1 MPVSKRQKRAKLDG
15 CKMKLN
21 IPDAVLSIAPYVPG
35 KPMSAL
41 ERELGIANSIKLA
54 SNENPLG
61 PSPLAL
67 EALQKNM
74 AALNRYPDGGCYE
87 LSRKLSEKLGLPPE
101 NIVIGAGSD
110 DIIGMLTRA
119 LLLPGDQAVMP
130 QPSFLMYEIMVRT
143 ASAEPVYVPLKSLAI
158 DLDEMVARINGKTRI
173 VFLTNPNNP
182 TGTTISKADFERFL
196 ERIPEEV
203 VVVVDEAYIEFV
215 RDPECL
221 ESLGYI
227 QEDRPV
233 VILRTFSKAYGLA
246 GLRVGYGIMPEAI
259 ALLLHRV
266 RQPFNVNTLAQSA
279 AAAALGDRDFLEQ
292 TLTVVNEGLDYIG
305 RRLDDLKIR
314 HFPTQA
320 NFLLIDVEEN
330 ADVIYDKLLRKGVI
344 VRAMT
349 SYGYPRYIRVSVG
362 LPDENKRFIDALGD
376 VLNA

>member
-1 MPVSKRQKRAKLDG
+1 
-15 CKMKLN
+15 MKLN
-21 IPDAVLSIAPYVPG
+21 IPDAVLSIDPYVPG

-41 ERELGIANSIKLA
+41 ERELGIVNSIKLA
-54 SNENPLG
+54 SNENPMG

-143 ASAEPVYVPLKSLAI
+143 ASAEPVYVPLKSLAL
-158 DLDEMVARINGKTRI
+158 DLDEMAARINSKTRM

-182 TGTTISKADFERFL
+182 TGTTISKADFEHFL
-196 ERIPEEV
+196 ESLPEEV
-203 VVVVDEAYIEFV
+203 VVVMDEAYIEFV
-215 RDPECL
+215 QDTDCV

-227 QEDRPV
+227 QEGHPV
-233 VILRTFSKAYGLA
+233 VVLRTFSKAYGLA
-246 GLRVGYGIMPEAI
+246 GLRVGYGIMPESM

-266 RQPFNVNTLAQSA
+266 RLPFNVNTLAQSA
-279 AAAALGDRDFLEQ
+279 AVAALDDRDFLEQ
-292 TLTVVNEGLDYIG
+292 SLKVVHEGLDYIV

-314 HFPTQA
+314 YFPSQA

-330 ADVIYDKLLRKGVI
+330 ADDIYDNLLRKGVI
-344 VRAMT
+344 VRSMT

-362 LPDENKRFIDALGD
+362 LPDENRRFVDALDD
-376 VLNA
+376 VLNV

>member
-1 MPVSKRQKRAKLDG
+1 
-15 CKMKLN
+15 MKLK
-21 IPDAVLSIAPYVPG
+21 IPDAVLSIDPYVPG

-54 SNENPLG
+54 SNENPMG

-67 EALQKNM
+67 EALQKKM
-74 AALNRYPDGGCYE
+74 AELNRYPDGGCYE
-87 LSRKLSEKLGLPPE
+87 LSRKLSKKLGLPPE

-119 LLLPGDQAVMP
+119 LLLPGDQAVMT

-158 DLDEMVARINGKTRI
+158 DLNEMAARINSKTRM

-182 TGTTISKADFERFL
+182 TGTTISKDDFKHFL
-196 ERIPEEV
+196 EGIPEEV

-215 RDPECL
+215 RDTDCV

-227 QEDRPV
+227 HEERPV
-233 VILRTFSKAYGLA
+233 VVLRTFSKAYGLA
-246 GLRVGYGIMPEAI
+246 GLRVGYGIMPETM

-279 AAAALGDRDFLEQ
+279 AAAALDDRDFLEQ
-292 TLTVVNEGLDYIG
+292 TLKVVHEGLDYIG
-305 RRLDDLKIR
+305 RRLNDLEIR
-314 HFPTQA
+314 HFPSQA

-330 ADVIYDKLLRKGVI
+330 ADKIYDTLLRKGVI
-344 VRAMT
+344 VRSMT
-349 SYGYPRYIRVSVG
+349 SYGYPCYIRVSVG
-362 LPDENKRFIDALGD
+362 LPDENRRFIDALDD
-376 VLNA
+376 VLNAQKNERRPREGY